1 MKKSIRNVLCFS
13 MIVFCMFIGG
23 LVLSVDAEETS
34 TTITDTGYTVTIPSE
49 VSIDSSSNT
58 GSIAVS
64 ASDFT
69 NYYSSLTVSA
79 TSNNNNKLQCVGNSK
94 TYEIPYTLGNDSL
107 TFNSSTTSG
116 TYNLSVSNLDEKIKE
131 GLVSGTY
138 TDTLT
143 FNISGTKN
151 KYKLDL
157 NGKVDGV
164 EKIEGGDL
172 PTSVATVKGYKY
184 DSVTQAYVE
193 QAATT
198 SNTGWWQEYDAGT
211 KLKFVVTYNPKQ
223 YSLSRV
229 ENNSGKNLSDYGF
242 TVAID
247 NDNGTATIEGV
258 ISGQNAINNYGSTIG
273 YATRIDLCF
282 TTKTYDLTLDYYKL
296 AMDGATAYESTK
308 DGESITR
315 YHKTI
320 KDVVYGS
327 DISDYL
333 PSDLTTDKDED
344 IGVVYLG
351 WHTEDQP
358 SSGWKD
364 IEESKRFTSTTMP
377 AENTTL
383 YTWWTKTIYLD
394 LDGQIEN
401 EDKADG
407 GNMYGF
413 ATANIVVNR
422 TVDDQSMVIHNI
434 SNAVDS
440 YLECQYGDTYEI
452 TAMANPGYTYVGV
465 TNPYELEET
474 PSLTGIIHRK
484 NAVNLF
490 VSDSTKANEWAVKV
504 NLVFRRNTFTVKFN
518 SNGGEGTMSNQS
530 FSYGKTQNLTE
541 CAFTKTGYKF
551 VGWSTSENGTDTIV
565 DQSDGSTLTTTDN
578 DTVTLYAKWEANTSG
593 TDTESDESGI
603 ALTSLDDEN
612 INVLSES
619 DDVVSTDS
627 TNEVMLD
634 ADEIV
639 EDISE
644 VEQTEN

>member
-23 LVLSVDAEETS
+23 MVLNVDAEETS
-34 TTITDTGYTVTIPSE
+34 SKITDTGYTVTIPSE
-49 VSIDSSSNT
+49 VSIDSTSNN

-94 TYEIPYTLGNDSL
+94 TYEIPYTLNDNSL
-107 TFNSSTTSG
+107 TFNSSTSSG
-116 TYNLSVSNLDEKIKE
+116 SYDLSVSDLDEKIKE

-143 FNISGTKN
+143 FKISGTKN

-198 SNTGWWQEYDAGT
+198 SNTGWWQAYDAGT

-223 YSLSRV
+223 YSLSGV

-242 TVAID
+242 EVTID
-247 NDNGTATIEGV
+247 NDKGSATIEGV

-296 AMDGATAYESTK
+296 AMDGAESYESTK
-308 DGESITR
+308 DGEAITR

-320 KDVVYGS
+320 KNVAYGS
-327 DISDYL
+327 DISNYL
-333 PSDLTTDKDED
+333 PSDLTTDKAED
-344 IGVVYLG
+344 YGVVFLG
-351 WHTEDQP
+351 WYTIDQF
-358 SSGWKD
+358 SSGW
-364 IEESKRFTSTTMP
+364 ESLESSNRASTTMP
-377 AENTTL
+377 DANTTL

-394 LDGQIEN
+394 LNGRIEGETMPEN
-401 EDKADG
+401 GD
-407 GNMYGF
+407 MSGF
-413 ATANIVVNR
+413 ATADVYINGSIGG
-422 TVDDQSMVIHNI
+422 DDGYGRSSGKGVI
-434 SNAVDS
+434 DY
-440 YLECQYGDTYEI
+440 YLKCVYNDTYKVEPY
-452 TAMANPGYTYVGV
+452 ANSGFTYVGIDTQDNEKQASAEGTLDKTEAKHIKSDQV
-465 TNPYELEET
+465 NQW
-474 PSLTGIIHRK
+474 
-484 NAVNLF
+484 AVQVNL
-490 VSDSTKANEWAVKV
+490 
-504 NLVFRRNTFTVKFN
+504 LFRRNTFTVKFD
-518 SNGGEGTMSNQS
+518 SNDGEGEMSDQS
-530 FSYGKTQNLTE
+530 FSYGKAQNLNE
-541 CAFTKTGYKF
+541 CAFTKTGYTF
-551 VGWSTSENGTDTIV
+551 VGWSTSIDGSDTIA

-578 DTVTLYAKWEANTSG
+578 DTVTLYAKWEENTSS
-593 TDTESDESGI
+593 TDTESSEDEI
-603 ALTSLDDEN
+603 ALTSIDEES
-612 INVLSES
+612 ISVLSES
-619 DDVVSTDS
+619 DDVVLTDS
-627 TNEVMLD
+627 TNEV
-634 ADEIV
+634 V
-639 EDISE
+639 EDVSE